1 MRDPPS
7 CQNWQRRN
15 HVSHRQRKRAQVPRK
30 RPHPSSRVQR
40 AIRSR
45 ARRRVGVQG
54 RRAASRPVVR
64 RRIENL
70 KREFVRR
77 LTRESPKRAAS
88 GTSLDRGLAQGRV
101 VILTTDAD
109 LTAGTRV
116 RWSAPQDYDAHDVME
131 FGHHRRLAGS
141 FPTGAM
147 LTTSFNTVPH
157 FPQAGVSSP
166 CGFRSFT
173 TTQAPSS
180 QGSSKIRHTHCRV
193 NCLTISSLAEI
204 RDVEGPASTRMLGGR
219 SFFIGQQP
227 GPTLSAQSDS
237 RQCRRSPRSLGW
249 SRRSG
254 AE

>member
-1 MRDPPS
+1 MRTLG
-7 CQNWQRRN
+7 QEL
-15 HVSHRQRKRAQVPRK
+15 VSVG
-30 RPHPSSRVQR
+30 
-40 AIRSR
+40 
-45 ARRRVGVQG
+45 ARHG
-54 RRAASRPVVR
+54 
-64 RRIENL
+64 
-70 KREFVRR
+70 
-77 LTRESPKRAAS
+77 
-88 GTSLDRGLAQGRV
+88 
-101 VILTTDAD
+101 
-109 LTAGTRV
+109 
-116 RWSAPQDYDAHDVME
+116 DYDAHDVME

-147 LTTSFNTVPH
+147 LTASFNTVPH

-193 NCLTISSLAEI
+193 NCLAISSLAAI

-237 RQCRRSPRSLGW
+237 RQCRRSPRAREAARAGFLNPDLPYVRVGRMHPPFRGPLLG
-249 SRRSG
+249 
-254 AE
+254 